1 MVARSET
8 GFVAFDGQY
17 VTVGYLGGLART
29 VMGKGI
35 TRFPI
40 TSVTSIELSKVSLM
54 GSPGAIIFSVAG
66 AGRLKQLPGKITMG
80 FGPSRQPSFLELHH
94 AIEQAQRARLAPQ
107 QAAPTQSASSGILEQ
122 LEKLGSLR
130 EAGILTDEEFAAKK
144 RTLLDR
150 L

>member
-1 MVARSET
+1 
-8 GFVAFDGQY
+8 
-17 VTVGYLGGLART
+17 
-29 VMGKGI
+29 
-35 TRFPI
+35 
-40 TSVTSIELSKVSLM
+40 M
-54 GSPGAIIFSVAG
+54 GSPGPFIFSVAG

-107 QAAPTQSASSGILEQ
+107 QAALTQSAGSGILEQ